1 MQKGH
6 NLQFDCQG
14 CKKLIHFSVF
24 ELEQTEKPIQCPHC
38 AKIYAFSD
46 QTLIRQIKKFEALCR
61 QICDSEEI
69 LSNTAVGIDV
79 GDRHVKVPFKILLTR
94 LSSCLDLMI
103 GKQPVVIK
111 FRIEPVKDMPIK
123 ELSERK

>member
-14 CKKLIHFSVF
+14 CKEPIRFSVF
-24 ELEQTEKPIQCPHC
+24 ELEQGEKPIKCPHC
-38 AKIYAFSD
+38 AKTYALSD
-46 QTLIRQIKKFEALCR
+46 STLIRQIKKFEALCR

-79 GDRHVKVPFKILLTR
+79 GDRQIKVPFKILLTR

-103 GKQPVVIK
+103 GKQPVSIK
-111 FRIEPVKDMPIK
+111 FRIEPAKDLPIK
-123 ELSERK
+123 DLSERK